1 MTPVMCILLTSCA
14 ARVSD
19 GWVSCDALNVIEVN
33 DSSSLTRMELI
44 KMAENKIV
52 IKKFCDG
59 R

>member
-14 ARVSD
+14 ARVND
-19 GWVSCDALNVIEVN
+19 GLVSCDVLNVIEVN

-44 KMAENKIV
+44 EIAENKMI